1 MRFLFIC
8 IVFLFPN
15 LVFAQ
20 YCPEIVIAP
29 GLHRDLINH
38 DGNERTRQEVTI
50 NYEGKIMQVPIFN
63 GWAPSIK
70 VLYYADGSERHIFDY
85 KERRNWTGSTV
96 WARKPKQTNDSVSA
110 AVEPVQKSSS
120 GNVKFES
127 PFTAPENTN
136 TPFTASESDNQ
147 SLFMRRPSEVQ

>member
-29 GLHRDLINH
+29 PLHRDLINH
-38 DGNERTRQEVTI
+38 GGQITRQDIIVSYDDNKTLL
-50 NYEGKIMQVPIFN
+50 VPIVN
-63 GWAPSIK
+63 GWAPSVK
-70 VLYYADGSERHIFDY
+70 MFYNEDGSELHVFDY
-85 KERRNWTGSTV
+85 KERRKWSGATNWS
-96 WARKPKQTNDSVSA
+96 RKPKQTNASVSA
-110 AVEPVQKSSS
+110 AVEPIQKSRS

-127 PFTAPENTN
+127 PFVAPENT
-136 TPFTASESDNQ
+136 PLTASESDNQ